1 MKKDYAIQV
10 ASSNLRYGIGVTNE
24 VGMDF
29 KDMGVKRVLLMTDE
43 NLKNL
48 TPVQRSIESLN
59 SESIDFELYTNVRV
73 EPNDLSF
80 LEAKNVAKKGKFD
93 AFLAVGGGS
102 TIDTAKA
109 ANLYSTYPN
118 DLLTYVNAPIGKGNP
133 VPGPL
138 KPLIAIPTT
147 AGTGSETTGVAIFD
161 LSDRH
166 AKTGIANRFLKP
178 TLAIVDPENTKDVPP
193 VIAAS
198 SGLDVLCHALES
210 YTAIDF
216 NQRPLP
222 KRPKYRPAYQGNNP
236 ISDIWSLKAIDLV
249 TKNIVRA
256 YRNPND
262 LEARSKMIL
271 ASSMAGIGFGNA
283 GVHLCHGMSYPV
295 SGMVKNFIPKGLISN
310 HPIIPHG
317 LSVILNAPAVFKFT
331 GQACPERHL
340 KAAKIMGANVN
351 AVKDLKNQAGS
362 ILSDEII
369 KIMRQLEV
377 PNGLSEIGFNKND
390 IPALVEGTLPQHR
403 VTKLSPRPANADD
416 LNKLFTDS
424 MILW

>member
-80 LEAKNVAKKGKFD
+80 LEAINVAKKGKFD

-161 LSDRH
+161 LSNRH

-222 KRPKYRPAYQGNNP
+222 KRPKYRPSYQGNNP

-295 SGMVKNFIPKGLISN
+295 SGLVK
-310 HPIIPHG
+310 
-317 LSVILNAPAVFKFT
+317 
-331 GQACPERHL
+331 
-340 KAAKIMGANVN
+340 
-351 AVKDLKNQAGS
+351 
-362 ILSDEII
+362 
-369 KIMRQLEV
+369 
-377 PNGLSEIGFNKND
+377 
-390 IPALVEGTLPQHR
+390 
-403 VTKLSPRPANADD
+403 
-416 LNKLFTDS
+416 
-424 MILW
+424 